1 LIVNEL
7 VMVATKAND
16 ALSVLGF
23 PPGYAPGDTY
33 EGTREFF
40 AGMVDKLALVPLQLS
55 QWIQHEGRGIAA
67 SVANTF
73 LPRVAFLAPDFP
85 WERLFIKFSNAK
97 ERDVATKAIGPHVK
111 KILSLLTR
119 RE

>member
-7 VMVATKAND
+7 ATVAAKAND

-23 PPGYAPGDTY
+23 PPGDAPGDTY

-40 AGMVDKLALVPLQLS
+40 AGMVDKLALIPLQLS

-73 LPRVAFLAPDFP
+73 LPHVAFLVPNFP
-85 WERLFIKFSNAK
+85 CERLFIKFSDDK
-97 ERDVATKAIGPHVK
+97 
-111 KILSLLTR
+111 
-119 RE
+119 